1 MIFLKN
7 CFLVYVILV
16 QFFFFAFW
24 GVQNEMCEFS
34 LQLIW
39 SLDDTASVSV
49 VHNYGNNYHDYNYHF
64 VIAGL
69 FSLAIAKVL

>member
-1 MIFLKN
+1 M
-7 CFLVYVILV
+7 
-16 QFFFFAFW
+16 
-24 GVQNEMCEFS
+24 QNEVCEFS

-69 FSLAIAKVL
+69 FSLAIAKVLF

>member
-1 MIFLKN
+1 
-7 CFLVYVILV
+7 
-16 QFFFFAFW
+16 
-24 GVQNEMCEFS
+24 MCEFS

-49 VHNYGNNYHDYNYHF
+49 VHNYGNNCYNYHF

-69 FSLAIAKVL
+69 FSLAIAQVLF